1 MNILELLKHI
11 SSHVVQ
17 DYALFKCSHEEYP
30 DLVYKDGRLHYYL
43 NDESHVDTLLELNTN
58 DIIYLISLNF
68 TYSEVKLW

>member
-1 MNILELLKHI
+1 MNILDLLKHI

-30 DLVYKDGRLHYYL
+30 DLVYKDGRLHFYEEYK
-43 NDESHVDTLLELNTN
+43 LLQELNTN

-68 TYSEVKLW
+68 TYSEVRL